1 MTPEQAD
8 SRIIKSRLTLNA
20 YLHGGTASPEN
31 LPLIM
36 QEIVMLTSIAEAHP
50 VKAEKLMRL
59 VQDWRQYLGRI
70 EKKLH

>member
-1 MTPEQAD
+1 MKPDQAD

-20 YLHGGTASPEN
+20 YRQGGTASPEN

-36 QEIVMLTSIAEAHP
+36 QEIVTLTSIAEAHP

-59 VQDWRQYLGRI
+59 VHDWREYMSKI
-70 EKKLH
+70 EKRLN